1 MELMVI
7 GLAGYTPEYFHV
19 RIYKLTAPPPRQSNS
34 IFTRKTVWG
43 GTEYKK
49 IKISYLGRCEC

>member
-19 RIYKLTAPPPRQSNS
+19 RIYKLTAPPP
-34 IFTRKTVWG
+34 TV
-43 GTEYKK
+43 EFNIYAEDCM
-49 IKISYLGRCEC
+49 GRNGIQEDQNLLFRSM